1 MISEETI
8 EQVTSSYS
16 NCLTAKASKRLRF
29 LKKLKR
35 PQSDL
40 VYYYEEVIRP
50 VIEYASPVWHFSLT
64 SEQSKTLEA
73 VQRRDCQIIIDGGST
88 YSSNCSSLKLD
99 SLHTRRQQQ
108 TKNVQSD
115 RQQAG
120 TLPTLPVTYEYC
132 KRTVHCMSLIKS
144 PICQQ
149 IASHICKDYQIQK
162 LFYLLFF
169 KLFTVSVMF
178 FI

>member
-8 EQVTSSYS
+8 EQVTSCYS

-50 VIEYASPVWHFSLT
+50 VMEYASPIWHFSLT

-73 VQRRDCQIIIDGGST
+73 VQRRDCQIIIGGGST
-88 YSSNCSSLKLD
+88 YSSNCSSVNLD
-99 SLHTRRQQQ
+99 SLHTRRKP
-108 TKNVQSD
+108 KNCSVRSSTSRNTAYITCYLQENS
-115 RQQAG
+115 
-120 TLPTLPVTYEYC
+120 TLYVADSLRSANKLPHIFAKTTRVKNSFICY
-132 KRTVHCMSLIKS
+132 SLNCLR
-144 PICQQ
+144 CQ
-149 IASHICKDYQIQK
+149 
-162 LFYLLFF
+162 
-169 KLFTVSVMF
+169 
-178 FI
+178 

>member
-8 EQVTSSYS
+8 EQVTSCYS

-50 VIEYASPVWHFSLT
+50 VMEYASPVWHFSLT
-64 SEQSKTLEA
+64 SEQSKTLET
-73 VQRRDCQIIIDGGST
+73 VQRRDCQIIIDGGSN
-88 YSSNCSSLKLD
+88 SSNCSSLKLD

-120 TLPTLPVTYEYC
+120 TLPTLHVTYEYC
-132 KRTVHCMSLIKS
+132 KRTVGNMSLIVSDLPTNCRTYLQRLPDSKT
-144 PICQQ
+144 
-149 IASHICKDYQIQK
+149 
-162 LFYLLFF
+162 LLFVI
-169 KLFTVSVMF
+169 L
-178 FI
+178 